1 MFSIYFANSKLW
13 ILANY
18 CRLIR
23 SFLFFKAAEKAL
35 IAWQYNEDANCV
47 NRFENLLRQAQNC
60 SLDLRRLATELQNLT
75 RGPQT
80 MMYLE
85 GGHQPSKVYTRAQAS
100 KARELATM
108 IIDKVDECLIY

>member
-1 MFSIYFANSKLW
+1 M
-13 ILANY
+13 
-18 CRLIR
+18 
-23 SFLFFKAAEKAL
+23 KAAEKAL

-47 NRFENLLRQAQNC
+47 NRSENLSRLAQNC
-60 SLDLRRLATELQNLT
+60 SLDLRDLATELQNLT

-85 GGHQPSKVYTRAQAS
+85 GGRQPSKVYVRAQAS
-100 KARELATM
+100 KAMELATK